1 MIVEFLGGRAGEEP
15 DVHRDL
21 IGRVPPSPIHK
32 SRMMPMRSVSQSVF
46 ELFAMARPGLW
57 EPRCSKSAYRLPPVN
72 AGGRTVAA
80 GRQLAKRSRA
90 VSGRIASTAP
100 A

>member
-1 MIVEFLGGRAGEEP
+1 MIIEFLGGRAGEERG
-15 DVHRDL
+15 VHRDL
-21 IGRVPPSPIHK
+21 IGRVHLLHPQTGNDA
-32 SRMMPMRSVSQSVF
+32 REVGSQSVF
-46 ELFAMARPGLW
+46 ELFAMALPGLW
-57 EPRCSKSAYRLPPVN
+57 EPRCSKSAYRFPPVN